1 MSTQAIDVGRLL
13 RAAFAGTSEL
23 AIERIGRIARVRRYA
38 SGQLVFSK
46 GEPSDALLVVLEG
59 RIAVSSLSAEGG
71 EVMLSIMDPGEVV
84 GEIGALDGGPRS
96 ANATALGETLAL
108 SLLRRELLCVLQ
120 AEPTAARA
128 LLLLLCG
135 RLRRTTA
142 FVEDAVLQALPARL
156 LHRVQALAHRYGR
169 PAGASLRVEHGLSQQ
184 ALGESIGASRV
195 SVNRQLNAWR
205 AEGVL
210 DFGRGFI
217 VVHDFSWLESGVH
230 LIGAGL

>member
-1 MSTQAIDVGRLL
+1 MATQSIDIGLLL
-13 RAAFAGTSEL
+13 REAFAGTSTG
-23 AIERIGRIARVRRYA
+23 AIEQIARIARVHRYA

-46 GEPSDALLVVLEG
+46 GEPSDALFVVLEG
-59 RIAVSSLSAEGG
+59 RIAISSLSAEGG
-71 EVMLSIMDPGEVV
+71 EVMLGVMDPGEVV

-96 ANATALGETLAL
+96 ANATAIEETLAL
-108 SLLRRELLCVLQ
+108 LLLRRELLLVLQ
-120 AEPTAARA
+120 AEPSAARA

-156 LHRVQALAHRYGR
+156 LHCLQALAGRYGR
-169 PAGASLRVEHGLSQQ
+169 PAGMGLRIEHGLSQE
-184 ALGESIGASRV
+184 ALGVSIGASRV
-195 SVNRQLNAWR
+195 SVNKQLNAWR

-217 VVHDFSWLESGVH
+217 LVRDRIWLESGVH
-230 LIGAGL
+230 LIEANL